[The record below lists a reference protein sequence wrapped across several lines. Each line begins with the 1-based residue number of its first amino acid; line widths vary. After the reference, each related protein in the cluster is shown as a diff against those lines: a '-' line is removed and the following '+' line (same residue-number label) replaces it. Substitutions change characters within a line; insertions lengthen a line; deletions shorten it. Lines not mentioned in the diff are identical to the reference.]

1 MSYARRAKREA
12 QHQQKK
18 MMLKVHRQFMDRIKG
33 KSTEEVKAIM
43 EQIKLKYGLT
53 DAQPQDEHTILPK

>member
-1 MSYARRAKREA
+1 
-12 QHQQKK
+12 

-43 EQIKLKYGLT
+43 EQIKMKYNLNGTEQT
-53 DAQPQDEHTILPK
+53 DANS

>member
-1 MSYARRAKREA
+1 MSYTRRAKREA
-12 QHQQKK
+12 LHQQKK

-33 KSTEEVKAIM
+33 KSADEVKAIM

-53 DAQPQDEHTILPK
+53 DTQPQNANS